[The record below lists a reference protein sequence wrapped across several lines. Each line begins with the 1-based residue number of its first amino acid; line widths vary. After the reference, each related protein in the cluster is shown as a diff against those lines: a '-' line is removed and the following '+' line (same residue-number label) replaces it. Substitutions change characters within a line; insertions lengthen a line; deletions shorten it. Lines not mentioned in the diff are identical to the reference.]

1 MAWPSQSM
9 VCLGKIPLSGNT
21 DSVVRRELQEGIMN
35 LDVFG
40 DTSSNWDC
48 GDKYRALLSSELQ
61 PGRGTS
67 YVNTRVQLVSWQ
79 MIS

>member
-35 LDVFG
+35 LDVLGETF
-40 DTSSNWDC
+40 SNWDC
-48 GDKYRALLSSELQ
+48 GDKYRAALSSELQ
-61 PGRGTS
+61 NL
-67 YVNTRVQLVSWQ
+67 YANTRMQLVSWQ
-79 MIS
+79 MTS